1 MKRFHLCNNN
11 NNMEKKTRKQTNQL
25 SILLIWKAKVYAC
38 KVCIIELRLQN
49 MIVYEIDCTRK
60 YGSSSS
66 MCYNKTQIET
76 HAFSKRFDWI
86 VNVDVAQCAS
96 QMYITCIISA
106 KMQEKKKMKKKTHTP
121 EPNWALPICFC
132 RKTEKRSRKKN
143 EKKKLYMYREM
154 GIALHG
160 ICAYNW
166 SIMFNK
172 TERTILD

>member
-1 MKRFHLCNNN
+1 
-11 NNMEKKTRKQTNQL
+11 MEKKTRKQTNQL

-60 YGSSSS
+60 YGSSSSS

-132 RKTEKRSRKKN
+132 RKTEKRSRKKKRE
-143 EKKKLYMYREM
+143 EKIVHVSQNGNCFTWNMR
-154 GIALHG
+154 I
-160 ICAYNW
+160 
-166 SIMFNK
+166 
-172 TERTILD
+172 